1 MSHKLR
7 RRVRQ
12 RKDRIERRLAKAQG
26 QGCSGVASTVARV
39 EVGART
45 VATSWGGI
53 VAAHK
58 VALSSGLVELIDSEF
73 QLFKQPGRYK
83 ESDHVLN
90 LAFNALCG
98 GRCLEDIELR
108 RQDEAYLDVLGAAS
122 IPDPTTAGDF
132 CRRFDGHDVDR
143 LQDIINRARALVWQQ
158 QPKEFLRATA
168 RLDIDATIVAT
179 GGECKQGMALSYN
192 GTWGYSALMV
202 SLANTGEALLF
213 KLYGA
218 NRPSHEGAAPAL
230 ARAISVVRTAGF
242 KDVLL
247 RGDTAFSLTAHFDR
261 WTSDKVRFVF
271 GYNASQGMKSRA
283 DTVPDGEYRELV
295 RQADQCFLDSQR
307 SRQPRVKEQIVRLKE
322 YKNLK
327 LRREDVAEFRHQP
340 RKAERAYRMIV
351 LRKNI
356 SVEKGDHALFDDIRY
371 FFYITN
377 DLEMD
382 ALEVVVEANKRCN
395 QENIFRE
402 LKGGVRALHAPV
414 NCLVSNWAY
423 LVMTGLAWTLKA
435 WMALSLPVSARWRD
449 KHDEHRRRW
458 LRMGFRTF
466 INAVVRIPAQVLTTG
481 RRRVVRMLAW
491 TPELHTTLRL
501 LDAW

>member
-1 MSHKLR
+1 VSHKLR

-12 RKDRIERRLAKAQG
+12 RKGRIERRLARAQA
-26 QGCSGVASTVARV
+26 QGCSAVASTVARV

-108 RQDEAYLDVLGAAS
+108 RQDEAYLDALGATS

-143 LQDIINRARALVWQQ
+143 LQDLINHARVLVWQQ
-158 QPKEFLRATA
+158 QPKAFLNTTA
-168 RLDIDATIVAT
+168 RLDVDASIVAT

-192 GTWGYSALMV
+192 GIWGYSALLV
-202 SLANTGEALLF
+202 SLANTGEPLLF
-213 KLYGA
+213 KLHGA
-218 NRPSHEGAAPAL
+218 NRPSHEGAPSAL

-247 RGDTAFSLTAHFDR
+247 RGDTAFSLTAHFDA
-261 WTSDKVRFVF
+261 WTSDRVRFVF

-283 DTVPDGEYRELV
+283 DAVPDDEYRELV
-295 RQADQCFLDSQR
+295 RQATQCFKR
-307 SRQPRVKEQIVRLKE
+307 RKQPRVKEQVVRLKE

-327 LRREDVAEFRHQP
+327 LRREDVAEFQHQP
-340 RKAERAYRMIV
+340 GKSKRPYRMVV

-377 DLEMD
+377 DPDMD
-382 ALEVVVEANKRCN
+382 ALQVVIEANKRCN
-395 QENIFRE
+395 QENLIRE

-423 LVMTGLAWTLKA
+423 LVMTALAWTLKA
-435 WMALSLPVSARWRD
+435 WMALSLPVSARWRA
-449 KHDEHRRRW
+449 KHDKHRRRW
-458 LRMGFRTF
+458 LRMGFRAF
-466 INAVVRIPAQVLTTG
+466 VNAVIRIPAQVLTTG